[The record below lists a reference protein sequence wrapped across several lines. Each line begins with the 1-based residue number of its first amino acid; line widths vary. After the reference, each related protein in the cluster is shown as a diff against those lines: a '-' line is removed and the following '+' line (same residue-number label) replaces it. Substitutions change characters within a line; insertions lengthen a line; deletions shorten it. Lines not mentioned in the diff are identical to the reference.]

1 MEVKAITKFAR
12 ISPSKARD
20 LARRVQGLPVEKA
33 LEITQFSA
41 RKAAKLIGKT
51 MKSAIANAENNED
64 LSVENLR
71 VKEAVI
77 DEGPRLKRF
86 WPRARGSVSR
96 IKKRMCHIK
105 VVLTDDQVETAG
117 V

>member
-1 MEVKAITKFAR
+1 MEVKAVTKFAR

-20 LARRVQGLPVEKA
+20 LARRVSGLPVVKA
-33 LEITQFSA
+33 LEITQFSE

-64 LSVENLR
+64 LSVEDLR
-71 VKEAVI
+71 VKEAVV
-77 DEGPRLKRF
+77 DEGPRLKRY

-96 IKKRMCHIK
+96 IEKRMCHIK
-105 VVLTDDQVETAG
+105 VVLTDGQEEAAEA
-117 V
+117 

>member
-1 MEVKAITKFAR
+1 MEVKAVTKFAR

-20 LARRVQGLPVEKA
+20 LARSVRGLPVAKA
-33 LEITQFSA
+33 LEIMQFSE

-51 MKSAIANAENNED
+51 MKSAVANAENNED
-64 LSVENLR
+64 LSVEDLF

-77 DEGPRLKRF
+77 DEGPRLKRY

-105 VVLTDDQVETAG
+105 IVLSDGETEAVEA
-117 V
+117 